1 MKKVM
6 VIMMAM
12 VMATVINVTAFAGV
26 FTGKEEPK
34 FQKVTEFN
42 LNQVITGAESKIVKD
57 GDRGVTRVDG
67 TVYIWEVKDGV
78 MSINSVDE
86 DNVRIDYQLGMV
98 TNGDEYRAYITV
110 DGEDLCID
118 VTDYFV
124 KKK

>member
-1 MKKVM
+1 MRKVM
-6 VIMMAM
+6 TM
-12 VMATVINVTAFAGV
+12 VMAIVMVMMINVTAFAGV

-34 FQKVTEFN
+34 FHEVTEFN

-78 MSINSVDE
+78 MSINSVDK
-86 DNVRIDYQLGMV
+86 DGDRVDYQLGMV

-118 VTDYFV
+118 VTDYFRE
-124 KKK
+124 K